1 MLLKLQ
7 PATQTDEPWMHAS
20 QLAHHWLAAIATL
33 SGSEEEK
40 RHVGHMLI
48 CHNVRDDPKQPKR
61 SMGSSDVTRVLS
73 SAIKQAGQY
82 GNTLC
87 FDLSS
92 HPRQQ
97 ANRLAPERLNQRS
110 HRYHGLTLAVSTV
123 CSDLMAMSL
132 ANLSPMIASPHLES

>member
-20 QLAHHWLAAIATL
+20 QLAHHWLAAIATQ

-97 ANRLAPERLNQRS
+97 ANRLAPERLNQDDIDIMAI
-110 HRYHGLTLAVSTV
+110 HLQLALHVENSWPCPLPT
-123 CSDLMAMSL
+123 CL
-132 ANLSPMIASPHLES
+132 P